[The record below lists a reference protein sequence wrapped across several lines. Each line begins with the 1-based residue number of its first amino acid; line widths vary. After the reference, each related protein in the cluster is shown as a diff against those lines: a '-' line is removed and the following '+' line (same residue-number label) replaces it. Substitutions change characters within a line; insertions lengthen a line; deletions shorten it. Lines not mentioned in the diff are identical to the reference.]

1 MKIYGD
7 MISPF
12 VRMTL
17 VVAHEVGL
25 GQKVQHIA
33 EPVRPTEVNAK
44 LAALSP
50 IGKIPILETDHGH
63 GLYDSRVI
71 IEYLCHVA
79 GNSALIPDD
88 GVKRF
93 RILTLQ
99 ALGQGMADSAVALR
113 YEVGVRPQGLQWK
126 EWMDRTVARLRAA
139 LDDLE
144 NNWGDTLSEV
154 NAGSVAVAVTL
165 SYLDFRLGDLGWRS
179 DRPRLAAFH
188 DRFCE
193 RPSMVTTALSPR

>member
-17 VVAHEVGL
+17 VTAHETGL
-25 GQKVQHIA
+25 SGRVEHVT
-33 EPVRPTEVNAK
+33 EGVRPTEVNSK
-44 LAALSP
+44 LAALSA

-63 GLYDSRVI
+63 AVYDSRVI

-93 RILTLQ
+93 RVLTLQ
-99 ALGQGMADSAVALR
+99 ALAQGNNAWIGRLT
-113 YEVGVRPQGLQWK
+113 
-126 EWMDRTVARLRAA
+126 MDAGAKVPLHRDPTEEYVF
-139 LDDLE
+139 
-144 NNWGDTLSEV
+144 V
-154 NAGSVAVAVTL
+154 IAGSGQVTIDGRTSPVAPGTTIFMPANAEVT
-165 SYLDFRLGDLGWRS
+165 FQNGDDPMTVIQVFAG
-179 DRPRLAAFH
+179 PGPAAKY
-188 DRFCE
+188 DAWQPE
-193 RPSMVTTALSPR
+193 TKPAP